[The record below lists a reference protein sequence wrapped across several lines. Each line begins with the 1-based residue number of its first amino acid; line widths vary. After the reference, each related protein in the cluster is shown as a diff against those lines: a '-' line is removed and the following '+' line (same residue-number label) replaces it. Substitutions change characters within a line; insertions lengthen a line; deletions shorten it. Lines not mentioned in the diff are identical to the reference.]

1 MRHVLCD
8 LCGADDSAV
17 IAETGRL
24 GLPVRTV
31 ICRQCGLVYTDPV
44 LDLEDYSPADAEK
57 VRRLRRP
64 AERPSA
70 KYLAKNQRRAEGA
83 LEVLEPIIRP
93 GMRVLDVG
101 CAAGTL
107 LAALRD
113 RGCQVTGVEPEPA
126 FAAYSR
132 DERGLTVH
140 QCLLEEAD
148 LPPGA
153 FDLVTVSHVLE
164 HADSPRAFVDRLRG
178 LLTDGGWLFV
188 EVPNVLEPRC
198 SSRRIFHVAHR
209 TNFTPTTLRQMVE
222 TTGFRVEATR
232 LLDGPGTVQV
242 LAEKTEA
249 PRDAGTP
256 EDWRAVVRRLHRH
269 RYTYYLSGTF
279 IRRKLGAG
287 T

>member
-1 MRHVLCD
+1 LRHVLCD

-44 LDLEDYSPADAEK
+44 LELEDYSPEDAEK

-64 AERPSA
+64 AASPSA
-70 KYLAKNQRRAEGA
+70 KYLMKNRWRAEGA
-83 LEVLEPIIRP
+83 LEVLEPVIRP
-93 GMRVLDVG
+93 GMRALDVG

-107 LAALRD
+107 LVALRD
-113 RGCQVTGVEPEPA
+113 RGCEVTGVEPEPA

-132 DERGLTVH
+132 EQCGLTVH

-153 FDLVTVSHVLE
+153 FDLVTASHVVE
-164 HADSPRAFVDRLRG
+164 HADSPRAFIRRLRD

-188 EVPNVLEPRC
+188 EVPNLLQPRC

-209 TNFTPTTLRQMVE
+209 TNFTPATLRQMVE
-222 TTGFRVEATR
+222 TAGFRIETTR
-232 LLDGPGTVQV
+232 LLDGPGAAQI
-242 LAEKTEA
+242 LAQKTEG
-249 PRDAGTP
+249 PCEPGTP
-256 EDWRAVVRRLHRH
+256 EDWRAVVRRLRRH
-269 RYTYYLSGTF
+269 RYMYYVSGTF
-279 IRRKLGAG
+279 IRRKLGARA
-287 T
+287 